1 MKIVYREQLPESYLL
16 VLGPGTAGE
25 PEEALAHWLNC
36 ARTSGKPAVWVDCG
50 MLSSLSDEA
59 AALLLASHYQLQ
71 QVHSHL
77 VLVHVPQ
84 RVAKELLERAPGA
97 VPCIVPTLLD
107 AAQQAHWPEA
117 A

>member
-16 VLGPGTAGE
+16 VVGPGPVGE

-50 MLSSLSDEA
+50 MLNTLSEEA
-59 AALLLASHYQLQ
+59 ATLLLASHYQLQ
-71 QVHSHL
+71 QAHARL

-84 RVAKELLERAPGA
+84 RVINELLERAPGA
-97 VPCIVPTLLD
+97 APCIVPTLLD
-107 AAQQAHWPEA
+107 AALQAPWPEA